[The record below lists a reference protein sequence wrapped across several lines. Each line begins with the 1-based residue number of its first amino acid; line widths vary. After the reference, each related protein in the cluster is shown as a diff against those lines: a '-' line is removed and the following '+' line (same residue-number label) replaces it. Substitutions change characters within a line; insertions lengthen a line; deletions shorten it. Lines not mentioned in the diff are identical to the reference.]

1 MSSSGEGS
9 FFTNIGISAYN
20 KFYNKFFFRSSMFI
34 AISGIL
40 IFVLAFHIYIKYK
53 AIFIHEDT
61 NKLEEERIKRERKR
75 KEEQQARASKW

>member
-1 MSSSGEGS
+1 MSSLGDMGS
-9 FFTNIGISAYN
+9 FFTNIGISADN
-20 KFYNKFFFRSSMFI
+20 KVNNKFFFRSSMFI

-75 KEEQQARASKW
+75 KDEQLARANK